1 MSERGTPVNY
11 NYNANEQRGKGKAIE
26 EMARTDALQK
36 RTQKDQIHSNVL
48 NEIAKFYKEIEKHPR
63 RSKYETMLPSR
74 KDLKAIRNASPQQL
88 AAYSEALS
96 RNKAEYDQEIK
107 RIAPAAT
114 PSAPAAQPKAVV
126 PPASAVPTPSNTT
139 TNPRAASAPVA
150 AATIERLG
158 NKAKALSGY
167 AEKSAGAA
175 AALKAAR
182 DKLPATSRQKNQ
194 TQAAKPTDN
203 TAASALNLLGMPAS
217 VGMGAPIGGI
227 ATGAA
232 MKMAQQ
238 ATQQPDTRSDKADA
252 LIQKFDNQ
260 TTQATKDAN
269 KAVQSQ
275 VSQAASP
282 LNQLQP
288 FDEVKAMEDQ
298 MRRGGYQ
305 IQEGGLKKDG
315 AGYHVIDEQGRKLMV
330 APTAAMRFNVQDQM
344 NGTNKISNTL
354 KAGQTMTDRASAIMG
369 RDPQRPPQAGG
380 VVTTDMRPV
389 NTEQNPRGKVYMDAL
404 GNEFKEQTYREL
416 DAKNR
421 GIPLDP
427 RMQTREYAHSMAAA
441 ADAQSRQVQPAP
453 LAASAQNP
461 AGTTNRVLTDPKYGG
476 SGVGYGTN
484 EAVGAQQAA
493 NKMAA
498 TEAAKRSAS
507 LPPVADQSAVIAKY
521 PEVGDANS
529 PFNKLFTD
537 TYHASPEPSN
547 VMGVADSLFGEGGTN
562 SKAYNLAIK
571 NRVTPPQPSNG
582 NPAIV
587 GTNSAGV
594 AASPNAAAPTQ
605 DTFGGLSADDITRK
619 KDADFNQS
627 QADSVAKTQAALSE
641 QEERAKK
648 AAAMLYEPRDAHK
661 AKISMVPTGV

>member
-1 MSERGTPVNY
+1 M
-11 NYNANEQRGKGKAIE
+11 
-26 EMARTDALQK
+26 
-36 RTQKDQIHSNVL
+36 
-48 NEIAKFYKEIEKHPR
+48 
-63 RSKYETMLPSR
+63 
-74 KDLKAIRNASPQQL
+74 
-88 AAYSEALS
+88 
-96 RNKAEYDQEIK
+96 
-107 RIAPAAT
+107 
-114 PSAPAAQPKAVV
+114 
-126 PPASAVPTPSNTT
+126 
-139 TNPRAASAPVA
+139 
-150 AATIERLG
+150 
-158 NKAKALSGY
+158 
-167 AEKSAGAA
+167 
-175 AALKAAR
+175 KAAR

-203 TAASALNLLGMPAS
+203 TAASALNLLGMSAS